1 MTLLEEFL
9 GLEMVQAATY
19 TALFTILFMLLIVKG
34 AIYLIFESVWNK
46 ENVEPVPEKWPLRS
60 LVVNV
65 VTFLVAT
72 GIVFGQYQ
80 FGVLT
85 SLMCGLLATA
95 FVIAGYEPIK
105 NLLGVI
111 GIDLN
116 VVDLTQYFG

>member
-9 GLEMVQAATY
+9 GLEMVQAASY

-34 AIYLIFESVWNK
+34 AIYLVFESLWK
-46 ENVEPVPEKWPLRS
+46 SAEPVPDKWPLRS

-85 SLMCGLLATA
+85 SLMCGLLASA